1 MYLISMKVTANPNKK
16 VIHYLRKKRFG
27 SVQSRDNRKRGNGDS
42 KTIKK
47 KLFKGFGVKK
57 SKERGKWL
65 KGNMD
70 FAKRVLSYL
79 FTVRK
84 KCQHVCVCVL
94 IGITKWE
101 QTEKTDD
108 AGSLEVMK
116 LNI

>member
-1 MYLISMKVTANPNKK
+1 MAVYSLETIGREEMETARQ
-16 VIHYLRKKRFG
+16 L
-27 SVQSRDNRKRGNGDS
+27 
-42 KTIKK
+42 KK

-84 KCQHVCVCVL
+84 KCQHVCVCADRNNQV
-94 IGITKWE
+94 GTNRKN
-101 QTEKTDD
+101 
-108 AGSLEVMK
+108 G
-116 LNI
+116 